1 MTSRTTF
8 RKKIRHTTSR
18 PLPFEKKS
26 LSWHVRL
33 NVDIKAVDNSKKY
46 NISCKNKVTT
56 EETIRRKHCNLF
68 SYPQK
73 KNRIEEIE
81 KII

>member
-1 MTSRTTF
+1 MR
-8 RKKIRHTTSR
+8 
-18 PLPFEKKS
+18 
-26 LSWHVRL
+26 LS
-33 NVDIKAVDNSKKY
+33 VDIKAVDNSKKY

-56 EETIRRKHCNLF
+56 EETIRRKHLF